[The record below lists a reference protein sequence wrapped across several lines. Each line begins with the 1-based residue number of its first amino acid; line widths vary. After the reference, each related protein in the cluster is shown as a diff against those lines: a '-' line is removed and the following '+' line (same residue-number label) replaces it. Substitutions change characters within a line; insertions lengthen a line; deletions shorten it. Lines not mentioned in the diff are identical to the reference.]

1 VAAATK
7 TAATRAAARAAGG
20 HASRAATAFH
30 LPRAAV
36 TASLSAPPPPLQF
49 EQIRHILDDQMTALQ
64 AIEGEATDAMARA
77 RATEG
82 LLQQYYAQLSAGI
95 D

>member
-1 VAAATK
+1 
-7 TAATRAAARAAGG
+7 
-20 HASRAATAFH
+20 
-30 LPRAAV
+30 
-36 TASLSAPPPPLQF
+36 
-49 EQIRHILDDQMTALQ
+49 MTALQ